1 MPIDDITEEGN
12 IKTALLSDDNDFVL
26 DSSLINRYKD
36 KNLLSGRV
44 KIDRYDIV
52 NKVIIADKIY
62 FKDINNSKEV

>member
-26 DSSLINRYKD
+26 ESSLINQYKD

-44 KIDRYDIV
+44 KIDRYDTV
-52 NKVIIADKIY
+52 NKVIIADKVY
-62 FKDINNSKEV
+62 FKDINNSKEA